1 MTACTN
7 SLAPF
12 PAIES
17 WKGNTE
23 RNIVVS
29 VVMPVYNQEK
39 YVQDAIESILN
50 QTFQDFEL
58 IVVNDGSDDN
68 SESKILSCRDER
80 IVYVRNEENQGNYPA
95 RNIGIAKAKGRY
107 VAVMDA
113 DDLAFP
119 TRLEQQF
126 TYLENHRDLCVVGSG
141 FTFSDTL
148 RKCRHPLGDEE
159 IRLALLDRNSFMHA
173 SLMIRM
179 EALRELG
186 GYNEAY
192 RYASDYDLVCRLV
205 LYGKVENL
213 PDILMIYRCHPDQIS
228 QKRMR
233 LQQMYAE
240 QIRTHYRLSFSE
252 CYGGTSFG
260 YLDAHSLRDEE
271 LGKIITLY
279 IYARY
284 KADGALERDLN
295 FIRNKQNLICLL
307 SYLDCEDVRGD
318 DILLTRDLGLICSM
332 RICPVVIEKLS
343 TCEREDPHVTIVIP
357 VRIDSE
363 ERSHNLDWVIE
374 HLSHWI
380 NTSILVLEA
389 DEVPHYWL
397 KEHYENVRYFFVE
410 DHDRVFHRTH
420 YLNRLIRMSETCI
433 VGVWDTDVFVPKILS
448 KYSE

>member
-1 MTACTN
+1 
-7 SLAPF
+7 
-12 PAIES
+12 
-17 WKGNTE
+17 
-23 RNIVVS
+23 
-29 VVMPVYNQEK
+29 
-39 YVQDAIESILN
+39 
-50 QTFQDFEL
+50 
-58 IVVNDGSDDN
+58 
-68 SESKILSCRDER
+68 
-80 IVYVRNEENQGNYPA
+80 
-95 RNIGIAKAKGRY
+95 
-107 VAVMDA
+107 
-113 DDLAFP
+113 
-119 TRLEQQF
+119 
-126 TYLENHRDLCVVGSG
+126 
-141 FTFSDTL
+141 
-148 RKCRHPLGDEE
+148 
-159 IRLALLDRNSFMHA
+159 
-173 SLMIRM
+173 MIRM

-318 DILLTRDLGLICSM
+318 DMYHSRNENSWFADLAN
-332 RICPVVIEKLS
+332 
-343 TCEREDPHVTIVIP
+343 ER
-357 VRIDSE
+357 RN
-363 ERSHNLDWVIE
+363 R
-374 HLSHWI
+374 
-380 NTSILVLEA
+380 
-389 DEVPHYWL
+389 
-397 KEHYENVRYFFVE
+397 VE
-410 DHDRVFHRTH
+410 
-420 YLNRLIRMSETCI
+420 YLNVCGMDRAALLEYIRS
-433 VGVWDTDVFVPKILS
+433 WSL
-448 KYSE
+448 